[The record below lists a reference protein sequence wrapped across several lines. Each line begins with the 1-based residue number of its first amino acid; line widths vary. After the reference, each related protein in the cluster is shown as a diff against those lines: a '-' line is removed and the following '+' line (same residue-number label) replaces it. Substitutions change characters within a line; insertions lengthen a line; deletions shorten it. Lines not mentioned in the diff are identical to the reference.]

1 MRGTHL
7 MRDTK
12 QRTGAQLGGVVAE
25 VVAFTMTGCSAPAAA
40 PAPASTSSAPTSTS
54 QTPSASGLPSD
65 AATDAGAPAADPA
78 PVDAEPVPE
87 PGVEND
93 ALALAVA
100 AVTAF
105 CRPAL
110 DYDTWISELYPF
122 LTQQAAVAY
131 ETVDPANVPCT
142 VLTGDARV
150 RDGDGTFTI
159 RVLVPTDAGDYSVYA
174 HRTVETGP
182 WAVEQITPL
191 ASE

>member
-1 MRGTHL
+1 

-12 QRTGAQLGGVVAE
+12 QRTRAQLGGVIAAAVAL
-25 VVAFTMTGCSAPAAA
+25 TMTGCSAPA
-40 PAPASTSSAPTSTS
+40 PAPASTSTAPAAMS

-65 AATDAGAPAADPA
+65 AATGEEAPAADPA

-93 ALALAVA
+93 ALALAA
-100 AVTAF
+100 AAGTAF

-110 DYDTWISELYPF
+110 DYYTWISELYPF